1 MCSRFGEPQET
12 LGSTQ
17 QVLFIEKVSDVY
29 VRVVVMYV
37 HTNATNRYFSCIS
50 VCSIESFMYSPA
62 YDELVK
68 KVGRP
73 KAFNLLCSGR
83 ERFSVFCK
91 DKGKCYT
98 DLNIRVNAYF
108 LILYCSGTNHGNI
121 IIKVIYMNEYHTG
134 KAIEILTIPDF
145 MRGLR

>member
-68 KVGRP
+68 K
-73 KAFNLLCSGR
+73 
-83 ERFSVFCK
+83 
-91 DKGKCYT
+91 GKCYT